1 MRRLLLAASAAV
13 VLSAAASAQSIV
25 SAKAGLVHLME
36 GDVRINGVTAEQKGD
51 EFLSLKEGDILS
63 TGRGRAEVLLNAG
76 SYLRVDE
83 KTSFKLVSAYLE
95 DTRLELLSGV
105 SLIEIAELP
114 KDTAVTIAFLGS
126 NVELKKR
133 GLYEFTADAPG
144 KVRVYDGEVAM
155 KSEDALPIRV
165 AKGKEIAFDKLAIG
179 PVKFDQTVTT
189 ALYRW
194 GARRARYIA
203 QANEA
208 AARTEG
214 NSRVT
219 YSALS
224 SGYRGIWTFNPM
236 FGMYTYLPF
245 SGYGYSP
252 YSGIVLY
259 SPVTVYLR
267 YAAPVINSGF
277 GASAPDMGRAAV
289 ASGGSSAVSGGAPA
303 MPAAAAPA
311 MATPNAGGGDAGG
324 ARRR

>member
-13 VLSAAASAQSIV
+13 VLSATASAQSIV
-25 SAKAGLVHLME
+25 SAKAGLLHLME

-51 EFLSLKEGDILS
+51 EFLSLKECDILS

-83 KTSFKLVSAYLE
+83 QTSFKLVSAYLE
-95 DTRLELLSGV
+95 DTRLEVLSGV
-105 SLIEIAELP
+105 SLIEVAELP

-133 GLYEFTADAPG
+133 GLYEFTAGAPS
-144 KVRVYDGEVAM
+144 KVRVYDGELAL
-155 KSEDALPIRV
+155 KAEGALPIRV
-165 AKGKEIAFDKLAIG
+165 LKGKEIGFDKLALG

-208 AARTEG
+208 AARSGG
-214 NSRVT
+214 NSRAT
-219 YSALS
+219 YSAMS

-259 SPVTVYLR
+259 SPATVYLR
-267 YAAPVINSGF
+267 YAAPVIAPGF
-277 GASAPDMGRAAV
+277 AASSANMGRMAV
-289 ASGGSSAVSGGAPA
+289 SEGSSAVSGGAPV
-303 MPAAAAPA
+303 MPAVAAPA
-311 MATPNAGGGDAGG
+311 VATPNVGGGDAGG
-324 ARRR
+324 AARRR